1 MVNPLTSI
9 SPLDGR
15 YSKTVEELTEY
26 FSEPAL
32 MYYRIKVEIEY
43 LIALGDEKGIKELP
57 AFSKTEQVKL
67 RNIYKNFNSSAAQKV
82 KDIEEIT
89 NHDVKAVEYY
99 LQGRLKKS
107 LHPWIHFALT
117 SEDVNNLSYSL
128 MWQDGLNQ
136 IYLPALKTVNKELKK
151 LARKYKNVSML
162 ALTHGQPATPTSL
175 GKEFAVFA
183 GRLQRQLQHIKSHR
197 LLGKL
202 SGATGTW
209 AAHVTAYPNI
219 NWINFSKRFV
229 KSLGL
234 EPNLITTQIE
244 SNDSLAESYHNL
256 IRVNTILLDFC
267 RDIWLYISRGVFGQK
282 TKSGEVGS
290 STMPHKVNPIQ
301 FENAEGNLG
310 IANAYLSHLAQTLPV
325 SRMQRDLS
333 GSTIIRNQGVP
344 LAHSL
349 LACKNIVKGIDRL
362 TVNRKKIREELDNHW
377 EVLAEAIQTT
387 LRKSGDR
394 LPYERLKNLTRG
406 QKITQEDIQAF
417 VQSLDLP
424 KKEKQTLL
432 DLTPENYTGLA
443 ARIVEEMP

>member
-15 YSKTVEELTEY
+15 YSKAVEELTEY

-32 MYYRIKVEIEY
+32 IYYRIKVEIEY
-43 LIALGDEKGIKELP
+43 LIALGNEKGIKELP
-57 AFSKTEQVKL
+57 PFSKTEQVKL
-67 RNIYKNFNSSAAQKV
+67 RNIYKNFNSTAAQKV
-82 KDIEEIT
+82 KDIEETT

-99 LQGRLKKS
+99 LQGRLNKS

-136 IYLPALKTVNKELKK
+136 VYLPALKTVNKELKK
-151 LARKYKNVSML
+151 FARKYKNVPML

-209 AAHVTAYPNI
+209 AAHATAYPNI

-267 RDIWLYISRGVFGQK
+267 CDIWLYISRGVFGQK

-349 LACKNIVKGIDRL
+349 LACKNIVKGSDRL

-424 KKEKQTLL
+424 KEEKQTLL

>member
-1 MVNPLTSI
+1 VVNPLTSI

-136 IYLPALKTVNKELKK
+136 VYLPALKTVNKELKK

-209 AAHVTAYPNI
+209 AAHATSYPNI
-219 NWINFSKRFV
+219 NWISFSKRFV

-344 LAHSL
+344 VAHSL
-349 LACKNIVKGIDRL
+349 LACKNIVKGLDRL

-377 EVLAEAIQTT
+377 EVLAESIQTT